1 LVITHDNLTY
11 IHLLDRDGIHSKGTI
26 YVLRSELIGIE
37 KEIWTRATHTEKET
51 AEAYPP
57 EPVVVAD
64 LIGFMG
70 FFNDKHYHFK
80 TKQKQ
85 VRITT
90 GKYVLNNKKTDLLN
104 LLNDNILR
112 KKNFYTIEN
121 SKALNVF
128 VLSIVAEVYLR
139 FLDETRSPRSFL
151 SKMEYYIHIEAPS
164 IKKKK

>member
-1 LVITHDNLTY
+1 
-11 IHLLDRDGIHSKGTI
+11 LDRDGIHSKGML
-26 YVLRSELIGIE
+26 YVLRSEKIGME

-90 GKYVLNNKKTDLLN
+90 GKYVLNNKKTDLLT
-104 LLNDNILR
+104 LLNDHILR
-112 KKNFYTIEN
+112 RPNFYTIEN
-121 SKALNVF
+121 TKTLNVY
-128 VLSIVAEVYLR
+128 VLSILAEVYLR

-151 SKMEYYIHIEAPS
+151 SKMEYYVHIEEPS